1 MKLRQEIKEGVFFTF
16 VLKYAN
22 MFVQMIGAAVL
33 ARILTPDEYGIVAVI
48 MVIVAFFQ
56 LISNFGL
63 GTAIIQK
70 QNLTEDNIFSLFLF
84 TIIIGIVLSGIFSLI
99 GPLIAH
105 FYHNNEY
112 KKISIILSV
121 VLFFHTANIVPYAL
135 IMKNK
140 WFKTIGIIYLVI
152 EIITTTIA
160 IITALMGFGY
170 YALIIKSIF
179 NAILA
184 FSIDS
189 ITIKLKLYGKLNF
202 HIVRELF
209 TYSFFQLLYNILNYI
224 SKSLDT
230 ILVGKYFGNNILGY
244 YDRAYRLVFLPVNS
258 ISNIITP
265 VLHPILSSHQN
276 DHDLIYRVFKESI
289 KFLSM
294 IGIPI
299 SIFIFFNAKEIILIM
314 YGNQWTK
321 SVPIFKL
328 LSMGIWIQIL
338 LPSIVTIFQA
348 LGKTNY
354 LFIYGLLSTLFIV
367 SGILTGIFLF
377 NSIHMIVVFLL
388 IAYIITICV
397 AFYLLIIKLLGRN
410 LFDVL
415 ILFRTGL
422 YCGAAFIIF
431 NLLFEFVTDIQN
443 LIASLSLKLLFSGLI
458 FIIVLNQTKEL
469 KYFINTIN
477 PKKH

>member
-33 ARILTPDEYGIVAVI
+33 ARILTPNEYGIVAVI

-70 QNLTEDNIFSLFLF
+70 QNLTEDNIFSLFVF
-84 TIIIGIVLSGIFSLI
+84 TIIIGVVLAGLFCLL
-99 GPLIAH
+99 GPIIAN
-105 FYHNNEY
+105 FYHNSDYEN
-112 KKISIILSV
+112 ISIILSV

-135 IMKNK
+135 IMKKK

-152 EIITTTIA
+152 EIVTTVVA
-160 IITALMGFGY
+160 IVTALWGFGY
-170 YALIIKSIF
+170 YALIFKSLF
-179 NAILA
+179 NAVLA

-189 ITIKLKLYGKLNF
+189 VTIKLKLYGKLKF
-202 HIVRELF
+202 GIVRELF
-209 TYSFFQLLYNILNYI
+209 SYSFFQLLYNILNYF
-224 SKSLDT
+224 SRSLDT

-258 ISNIITP
+258 LTNIITP

-276 DHDLIYRVFKESI
+276 DRDLIYRVFKESI

-294 IGIPI
+294 IGIPL
-299 SIFIFFNAKEIILIM
+299 SVFIYFSSREIILIM
-314 YGNQWTK
+314 YGHQWTN
-321 SVPIFKL
+321 SVPIFKIL
-328 LSMGIWIQIL
+328 CMGIWIQIL

-354 LFIYGLLSTLFIV
+354 LFIYGLLSSLFIV
-367 SGILTGIFLF
+367 AAILTGIFLF
-377 NSIHMIVVFLL
+377 NSIQMIVVFLL

-397 AFYLLIIKLLGRN
+397 AFYMLIIKLLSRN
-410 LFDVL
+410 LFEV
-415 ILFRTGL
+415 IKLFRTWIYAGI
-422 YCGAAFIIF
+422 AFIIF
-431 NLLFEFVTDIQN
+431 NIVFESFTDIQN
-443 LIASLSLKLLFSGLI
+443 LIVSLLIKFVVSGLI
-458 FIIVLNQTKEL
+458 FTIILYKMRDL
-469 KYFINTIN
+469 KYFLNTIN
-477 PKKH
+477 PRKH

>member
-1 MKLRQEIKEGVFFTF
+1 MKLKQEIKEGVFFTF
-16 VLKYAN
+16 ILKYAN

-33 ARILTPDEYGIVAVI
+33 ARILTPNEYGIVAVI

-70 QNLTEDNIFSLFLF
+70 QNLTEDNIFSLFIF
-84 TIIIGIVLSGIFSLI
+84 TIIIGIVLSGLFCLL
-99 GPLIAH
+99 GPIIAS
-105 FYHNNEY
+105 FYHNNAY
-112 KKISIILSV
+112 KQISIILSV

-140 WFKTIGIIYLVI
+140 WFKTIGIIYLAI
-152 EIITTTIA
+152 EIITTIIA
-160 IITALMGFGY
+160 IVTALWGYGY
-170 YALIIKSIF
+170 YDLIFKSLF

-189 ITIKLKLYGKLNF
+189 ITIKLKLYGKLKF
-202 HIVRELF
+202 RIVRELF
-209 TYSFFQLLYNILNYI
+209 SYSFFQLLYNILNYF
-224 SKSLDT
+224 SRSLDT

-258 ISNIITP
+258 LTNIITP

-276 DHDLIYRVFKESI
+276 DHNLIYRVFKESI

-294 IGIPI
+294 IGIPL
-299 SIFIFFNAKEIILIM
+299 SVFIYFSSKEIILIM
-314 YGNQWTK
+314 YGHQWT
-321 SVPIFKL
+321 SSIPIFKIL
-328 LSMGIWIQIL
+328 CMGIWIQIL

-354 LFIYGLLSTLFIV
+354 LFIYGLLSSLFIV
-367 SGILTGIFLF
+367 AAILAGIFLF

-397 AFYLLIIKLLGRN
+397 AFYLLIIKLLGEKPIRSTIVIPYRN
-410 LFDVL
+410 VCRNNNSTSNRLL
-415 ILFRTGL
+415 PTIL
-422 YCGAAFIIF
+422 
-431 NLLFEFVTDIQN
+431 
-443 LIASLSLKLLFSGLI
+443 
-458 FIIVLNQTKEL
+458 
-469 KYFINTIN
+469 
-477 PKKH
+477 